1 MLTMLMSASG
11 NAASASSATSA
22 AAEANVP
29 RVAAAATANAGA
41 VEAAHAAD
49 DAAVT
54 AKAVDAAEAVM
65 VADVFAPAQVKAG
78 FVKGADISTL
88 YEMEVAGFKYY
99 GLDGQEGDAL
109 TLLKQQGFNYVRLRL
124 WNDPYD
130 ASGKGYGG
138 GTNDVPTN
146 LALAKR
152 AKALGMG
159 FLLDFHYSDF
169 WADPSKQFKPKAWE
183 GMSFDELKKAVYQYT
198 YDTIK
203 IFKDAGVLPDMVQ
216 VGNEITYGMLW
227 PEGKLGALGSSD
239 FARLAALLK
248 AGIAGVKDAAAAGGG
263 AAADDAVA
271 NTATTAA
278 TTEASKVKIMLHI
291 DKGTRTEQAKWW
303 FSEVTKQGVPFD
315 VVGLSMYPWWEGKI
329 PDLVKTI
336 KWLGETYH
344 KEVYVVEASYGY
356 GLEDPD
362 HSGNLF
368 TQESADKVGYP
379 ATVAGQA
386 TYLKELMEAVAAVDC
401 GQGIFYWEPA
411 WKAHHGISWASKA
424 GMQYMH
430 GDPNWQEGNAWE
442 NQALFDDQGKLLNS
456 VKVFNAPAT
465 SR

>member
-11 NAASASSATSA
+11 NAAA
-22 AAEANVP
+22 
-29 RVAAAATANAGA
+29 VAAS
-41 VEAAHAAD
+41 
-49 DAAVT
+49 
-54 AKAVDAAEAVM
+54 AVDATEAVM

-88 YEMEVAGFKYY
+88 HEMEAVGFKYY

-183 GMSFDELKKAVYQYT
+183 TMSFDELKKAVYQYT

-203 IFKDAGVLPDMVQ
+203 TFKDAGVLPDMVQ

-248 AGIAGVKDAAAAGGG
+248 AGIAGVKDAVAAGAVD
-263 AAADDAVA
+263 AAADDAAA
-271 NTATTAA
+271 NAA
-278 TTEASKVKIMLHI
+278 DDAAKVKIMLHI
-291 DKGTRTEQAKWW
+291 DKGTRIEQAKWW

-411 WKAHHGISWASKA
+411 WKAHQGISWASKA

-465 SR
+465 SH